1 MKTQEIITELRT
13 LIGTTGYT
21 CYSPLLPQ
29 TDVECLSINIISGS
43 QETNLNGGGD
53 YRFSFSVQ
61 VRGFKEDDLST
72 RQLCDA
78 VHEALHLKTTNE
90 VISILGNMPS
100 FIGIDDYGRYNYA
113 IVFNAIYKGD

>member
-1 MKTQEIITELRT
+1 MNTQAIITQLRA
-13 LIGTTGYT
+13 LVETTGKT

-29 TDVECLSINIISGS
+29 TDIECTSINIVTGL
-43 QETNLNGGGD
+43 QETNLNGGGE
-53 YRFSFSVQ
+53 YYFSFSVQ
-61 VRGFKEDDLST
+61 VRGYKENDTTT

-78 VHEALHLKTTNE
+78 VYNALHLQTTNE

-113 IVFNAIYKGD
+113 IVFNAIAKGE